1 MDRREQK
8 DGINE
13 ATFVTIKKRKAAK
26 NPNAAEGERNR
37 GWDGSARASGNGNWH
52 LLAENEMPAD
62 PSLPPKQLPPIS
74 RIR

>member
-26 NPNAAEGERNR
+26 NPNAEGERSWV
-37 GWDGSARASGNGNWH
+37 GMEA
-52 LLAENEMPAD
+52 LLEMETG
-62 PSLPPKQLPPIS
+62 IY
-74 RIR
+74 

>member
-26 NPNAAEGERNR
+26 NPNAAEGEREE
-37 GWDGSARASGNGNWH
+37 SGFGMEA
-52 LLAENEMPAD
+52 LLEMETG
-62 PSLPPKQLPPIS
+62 IY
-74 RIR
+74 

>member
-26 NPNAAEGERNR
+26 NLDAAEGR
-37 GWDGSARASGNGNWH
+37 GVGFGMEV
-52 LLAENEMPAD
+52 LLEMETG
-62 PSLPPKQLPPIS
+62 IY
-74 RIR
+74 

>member
-26 NPNAAEGERNR
+26 NPNAAEGKGEESGL
-37 GWDGSARASGNGNWH
+37 GWKRFWKWK
-52 LLAENEMPAD
+52 LAF
-62 PSLPPKQLPPIS
+62 IS
-74 RIR
+74 